1 MKYIKRFNESIG
13 NSELEELCSGYLAYL
28 LDDGRFKLAVSTKR
42 GVSSITYDVEDINYI
57 TIERVQQSGRY
68 TDIFYWNNIKDDI
81 IPLITIL
88 RNKYDHVGLKLITN
102 NYAKIRVDIDRLEVV
117 KYNTDRLRSIIIE
130 VY

>member
-28 LDDGRFKLAVSTKR
+28 LDDGKFKL
-42 GVSSITYDVEDINYI
+42 DVNTRYVFGSDNLVRDYI
-57 TIERVQQSGRY
+57 TILRVQQLRGY
-68 TDIFYWNNIKDDI
+68 TDIFYWKNIKDDI

-88 RNKYDHVGLKLITN
+88 RDKYDNVDLKLITN
-102 NYAKIRVDIDRLEVV
+102 NFSKIIVDIDRLEVV
-117 KYNTDRLRSIIIE
+117 KYNADRLRSIIIE